1 MVMLA
6 ILLLCTLWDRVLTFS
21 PRSCVGNVTPSSA
34 AQSYACFSVVR
45 EGNRLWGGTGA
56 AGREVSRLWGS
67 SSAPDGVPPLNL
79 PASWDVLRKTLRGT
93 NVYFVGMMGSGKS
106 TVGQLFAKNLGY
118 RYLDTDEIAEHMI
131 SMPIADYFKQG
142 KEAEFRELEYQILME
157 ISQYTR
163 LVLSTGGG
171 IVEKNEN
178 WGVLHHGIVV
188 LLDLTPEDIYKRLSA
203 NPEQVAKRPLLQGDS
218 PLTKLQELDEKRRDK
233 YSQAD
238 VKVQVPAIASNDEVA
253 QIVCDSLIQ
262 FIATNPP
269 IWDNWKKKREQRLLD
284 EAGEKASIFNPAVV
298 EAKVDVEGKGGDVDG
313 NVLQ

>member
-1 MVMLA
+1 MVLLA
-6 ILLLCTLWDRVLTFS
+6 LLLLCTLWDRVLTFS
-21 PRSCVGNVTPSSA
+21 PRTCVLKSSSHFS
-34 AQSYACFSVVR
+34 QSYACSSVGR
-45 EGNRLWGGTGA
+45 EGNRHWGGTGV
-56 AGREVSRLWGS
+56 AGRAISRLWGS
-67 SSAPDGVPPLNL
+67 SSAEGSPPQSL

-188 LLDLTPEDIYKRLSA
+188 HLDLTPEDIFKRLSA

-238 VKVQVPAIASNDEVA
+238 VRVKVPATASNDEVSRL
-253 QIVCDSLIQ
+253 VCDSLIE

-269 IWDNWKKKREQRLLD
+269 IWDNWKKKREQRLAD
-284 EAGEKASIFNPAVV
+284 EAGEKASIFSPAVV
-298 EAKVDVEGKGGDVDG
+298 EPDNG